1 MQKVAFL
8 LVLQNVSTEKLQTS
22 LVMPAWQY
30 MAILYLKHVCV
41 DNRGHADSIALVGEQ
56 RKTKTGTQE
65 PGNTAVYIH
74 PVRNFPNLNYWQT
87 ETTVFSNKQ
96 TQTRQKA
103 QVTRKDPAGKIVGAD
118 LHRLFQPKAACAL
131 RTSWHEASRRHRI
144 NLLRPQM

>member
-8 LVLQNVSTEKLQTS
+8 FVSQNVSTEKLQTS

-41 DNRGHADSIALVGEQ
+41 DNRRHADSIALVGEQ

-74 PVRNFPNLNYWQT
+74 PVSMLAISQT
-87 ETTVFSNKQ
+87 
-96 TQTRQKA
+96 
-103 QVTRKDPAGKIVGAD
+103 
-118 LHRLFQPKAACAL
+118 
-131 RTSWHEASRRHRI
+131 
-144 NLLRPQM
+144 